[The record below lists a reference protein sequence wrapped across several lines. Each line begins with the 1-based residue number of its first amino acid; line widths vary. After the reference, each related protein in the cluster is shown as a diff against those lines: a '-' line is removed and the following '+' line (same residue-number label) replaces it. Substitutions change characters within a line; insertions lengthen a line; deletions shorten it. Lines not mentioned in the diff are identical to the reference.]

1 MDIRGMGYAIIGSTD
16 IAKWRRFGV
25 DMLGMQPSDGPDG
38 ALYLKMDDRHF
49 RYAVVP
55 HNSDRY
61 LATGWE
67 MANKPA
73 FDEAEAKLKAKG
85 IDFERGTAD
94 EIALRKVQELL
105 RVTDPAGNRHEIFWG
120 AISDY
125 EPCISPIGVSGFVT
139 GDLGMGHVVLNAPT
153 AFDAT
158 DAFVLDILGF
168 GLSDLVNFNMGPGIP
183 PVRIRFYHCN
193 NPREHSLA
201 LVEMPSQAGAD
212 HLLVEVKSFDDVGRG
227 LYRAEDMKIP
237 LQVSLGKHL
246 NDEMVSFYMYSPTGF
261 TVEYGTGGKRV
272 EDWSVHQ
279 VFEATRGSLW
289 GHRFQPPPPAPSEDD
304 AEAAA

>member
-25 DMLGMQPSDGPDG
+25 DMLGLAPSDGPDG
-38 ALYLKMDDRHF
+38 ALYLKMDERHF

-55 HNSDRY
+55 HAADRY

-67 MANKPA
+67 LATKGA
-73 FDEAEAKLKAKG
+73 FEEAEAKLKDKG
-85 IDFERGTAD
+85 VAYETGTAE
-94 EIALRKVQELL
+94 EISLRKVQGLL
-105 RVTDPAGNRHEIFWG
+105 RVTDPDGNRHELFWG
-120 AISDY
+120 AISDH

-139 GDLGMGHVVLNAPT
+139 GDLGMGHVVLNAP
-153 AFDAT
+153 ANFDAT
-158 DAFVLDILGF
+158 EAFLTEILGF
-168 GLSDLVNFNMGPGIP
+168 ELSDLVNFNMGPGVP

-193 NPREHSLA
+193 NPREHSVA
-201 LVEMPSQAGAD
+201 LVEMPSPNGAD

-227 LYRAEDMKIP
+227 LYRAQDMEIP
-237 LQVSLGKHL
+237 LQVSLGKHI

-261 TVEYGTGGKRV
+261 TVEYGHGGKRI
-272 EDWSVHQ
+272 EDWSKHQ

-289 GHRFQPPPPAPSEDD
+289 GHRFQPPPPGAAPS
-304 AEAAA
+304 APEA